1 MSKSHSIPQA
11 DAWRLMRADPVP
23 GCRPR
28 HPVCYDAVYVC
39 DRVLGRAVW
48 QPPDSGR
55 KGYIVG
61 KKSRTKGQAL
71 APVARQPDEVTG
83 LIGFLQQLLTD
94 KRYAEALRAGQTLVE
109 NYPLNP
115 LGHAVFGSVLLQLSR
130 PLDALGQF
138 ELAVRLGMGGD
149 PMLQHSVAIAASATR
164 YPIHALRAARAGQAL
179 GARVT
184 AEQGA
189 AFAAITTSTD
199 AYLAEL
205 LGDREI
211 SITDA
216 EQALWLDERST
227 RALASGENDRAR
239 ELAEEA
245 AETTP
250 GWPLV
255 WNHLSM
261 VLFQLNEIPDAI
273 AACTGPLGDG
283 REEPMLLATL
293 TRLYAVTGHTV
304 EAEAALARLLA
315 CPDQGVSAQEEIA
328 KGLGILYRDREIYE
342 RLAPLGIG
350 EGSTLH
356 PVGRYLL
363 GVAAA
368 NLGQSD
374 DARLA
379 WKNLWREGLPQVRL
393 FGEIIGRGEQPPIAG
408 GKYPYYAAAEL
419 VPATILDELATEV
432 QPARDDTRLLQI
444 AADFPLLPQALCE
457 TFYATGLDP
466 RLAVDLLVRLPDPA
480 AVEAIRTYAT
490 SRASG
495 DHNRVFAHVALR
507 GAGQEDPAT
516 PASVWISGR
525 RRELTLPAIR
535 TSLPQ
540 PPTYSEEIGAL
551 MQEAAALQGQD
562 DATGATEVYRRAL
575 AIDDSV
581 AEVEHNLGTAL
592 LLSGSLG
599 EGEDHLRRA
608 LEMDDAYVLARCN
621 LASLAQMRGDLGAA
635 HELLDPLEGRIDY
648 TLEEAVSYLRTRA
661 DLARADGDL
670 ARAEGLLQ
678 ALLGFDPENA
688 LARERLDALAAGAM
702 ASVG

>member
-1 MSKSHSIPQA
+1 M
-11 DAWRLMRADPVP
+11 
-23 GCRPR
+23 
-28 HPVCYDAVYVC
+28 CYDAVYVC
-39 DRVLGRAVW
+39 GRA
-48 QPPDSGR
+48 SGR
-55 KGYIVG
+55 AAGNPRTAGERDDFVG
-61 KKSRTKGQAL
+61 KKSRAKGQPH

-149 PMLQHSVAIAASATR
+149 PMLQHSVAIAASSTR

-179 GARVT
+179 GERVT
-184 AEQGA
+184 PEQGA
-189 AFAAITTSTD
+189 AFAAVIGSTD
-199 AYLAEL
+199 AYLTEL
-205 LGDREI
+205 LGDRAIPVAE
-211 SITDA
+211 A

-245 AETTP
+245 AETTST
-250 GWPLV
+250 WPLV

-273 AACTGPLGDG
+273 AACTGPLGAG
-283 REEPMLLATL
+283 HEEPMLLATL
-293 TRLYAVTGHTV
+293 TRLYAVTGRTT
-304 EAEAALARLLA
+304 EAEASLTRLLA
-315 CPDQGVSAQEEIA
+315 CPDPGVSAQEEIA
-328 KGLGILYRDREIYE
+328 KGLGILYRDQEIYE
-342 RLAPLGIG
+342 RLAPLAAGEEGI
-350 EGSTLH
+350 LH

-368 NLGQSD
+368 NLGQVD
-374 DARLA
+374 EARRA

-432 QPARDDTRLLQI
+432 QPARDDARLLQI

-480 AVEAIRTYAT
+480 AVDAIRTYAA

-525 RRELTLPAIR
+525 RREMTLPAIR

-562 DATGATEVYRRAL
+562 NATGAAEVYRRAL

-608 LEMDDAYVLARCN
+608 LELDDAYVLARCN
-621 LASLAQMRGDLGAA
+621 LASLAMTRGELAA
-635 HELLDPLEGRIDY
+635 SHGLLDPLEGRIDY

-661 DLARADGDL
+661 DLARADGEL
-670 ARAEGLLQ
+670 PRAEGLLQ
-678 ALLGFDPENA
+678 ALLGFDPENP
-688 LARERLDALAAGAM
+688 LARERLEALAANPM
-702 ASVG
+702 VPVG